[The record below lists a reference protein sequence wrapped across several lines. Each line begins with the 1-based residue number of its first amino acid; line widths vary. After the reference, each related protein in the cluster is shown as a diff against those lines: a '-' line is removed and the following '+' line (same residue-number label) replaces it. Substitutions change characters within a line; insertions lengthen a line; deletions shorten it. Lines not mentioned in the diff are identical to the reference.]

1 MADSE
6 TTGRLSVGIIDA
18 GIAGCCLTIGLL
30 RNPKLNVRL
39 YEAYPDVRVRGSGL
53 ALHGNAKR
61 AMDCISPDIKKAYFK
76 KSHFMANEE
85 DIEMATQ
92 FILAS
97 GEHSGTLVAELGRAK
112 GRRTVHRAHFI
123 QGLLEEAIPRDR
135 VHFGKRICS
144 IEEGQETHV
153 VSVSFVDGSN
163 ETFDVLFGAEGVYSR
178 TRKFI
183 LGSNHPATNPV
194 NHDDWRAFNTQVSM
208 EEAKN
213 VLPPESIDRVRTVCI
228 PIGFINGIPVDLG
241 KTFSVA
247 CYQRDSKSPCK
258 GDPKFHADL
267 WKGFMPAMDALISLL
282 EKSPEENWIL
292 QDHDNAPTYCKGH
305 VAMIGDAAHA
315 TLPHAGQGAAQAI
328 EDAAVLTGIFL
339 KVSSIAE
346 VEEALRAFDEIRRP
360 RSQKIVDIT
369 RRFGRLYTQ
378 EPEEIQVEEMQ
389 TEMKEGGM
397 YSNAVDMP
405 GQVKNAIDA
414 FERRLAVEH

>member
-1 MADSE
+1 
-6 TTGRLSVGIIDA
+6 
-18 GIAGCCLTIGLL
+18 
-30 RNPKLNVRL
+30 
-39 YEAYPDVRVRGSGL
+39 
-53 ALHGNAKR
+53 
-61 AMDCISPDIKKAYFK
+61 
-76 KSHFMANEE
+76 
-85 DIEMATQ
+85 
-92 FILAS
+92 
-97 GEHSGTLVAELGRAK
+97 
-112 GRRTVHRAHFI
+112 
-123 QGLLEEAIPRDR
+123 
-135 VHFGKRICS
+135 
-144 IEEGQETHV
+144 
-153 VSVSFVDGSN
+153 
-163 ETFDVLFGAEGVYSR
+163 
-178 TRKFI
+178 
-183 LGSNHPATNPV
+183 
-194 NHDDWRAFNTQVSM
+194 M

-213 VLPPESIDRVRTVCI
+213 VLPPESIDRVRTFCI

-292 QDHDNAPTYCKGH
+292 QDHDNGPTYCKGH
-305 VAMIGDAAHA
+305 VGMIGDAAHA

-339 KVSSIAE
+339 KVSSIVE

-378 EPEEIQVEEMQ
+378 EPEEIQVEEMR